1 MAALTTVVVAAAA
14 TAVAGA
20 VAGAGAAAS
29 PSVGA
34 ALPPQQND
42 GNFSTLGGIRA
53 FQLQNWKQKAIR
65 NKKTEFVRT
74 AERFKNQVINLEKD
88 KHSHFYNQ
96 KNDFRI
102 EYSMLEELENKL
114 IISRKTERTKIQQ
127 QLAKIHNN
135 VKRLQ
140 QQLKD
145 VKPTPDFVEKLRE
158 MMEDIENAINTFKE
172 EQRLIYE
179 ELIKEEKTTNNELSA
194 ISKKMDMW
202 AFGNSETEQ
211 AFRVVANKVPVDK
224 LSSSTLPEEVVEFEK
239 FLQQTGGRQGGWDD
253 YDHQNFVKVRNKYKG
268 KPVFMGE
275 VLEHLP
281 GRTQDE
287 VQQHEKWYQKFLALE
302 ERKKESIQNWKT
314 KKQQKKEDIFKLKE
328 KADDTHML
336 YYDNQ
341 EENQKQKE
349 EERKRQKL
357 AVEAWKKQKSIE
369 LSMKNASQLKD
380 EEEKERKQQ
389 RERQRQCKL
398 KLLLENYTQ
407 QKKEQEEFLRLEK
420 EIREKAEKAEKRK
433 IAAEEISRFQERDLQ
448 KLELKILARQAKE
461 DEKAEK
467 QRRRAKLKE
476 KVENNVTRD
485 PSRLYKPTRGWEER
499 TKKIGPTGSGP
510 LLYIPHRAIPS
521 WRQGL

>member
-20 VAGAGAAAS
+20 VAGAGAATGAG
-29 PSVGA
+29 VGA
-34 ALPPQQND
+34 APAPQQNN
-42 GNFSTLGGIRA
+42 GSFSTLGGVRSY
-53 FQLQNWKQKAIR
+53 QLQNWKQKAIR
-65 NKKTEFVRT
+65 TKKAEFIRT
-74 AERFKNQVINLEKD
+74 AEKYKNQVINLEKD
-88 KHSHFYNQ
+88 KNSHFYSQ
-96 KNDFRI
+96 KSLFRI
-102 EYSMLEELENKL
+102 EHSVLEELENKL
-114 IISRKTERTKIQQ
+114 IINRKTERAKIQQ

-140 QQLKD
+140 HQLKD

-158 MMEDIENAINTFKE
+158 MMEEIENAINTFKE

-194 ISKKMDMW
+194 ISRKIDIW
-202 AFGNSETEQ
+202 ALGNSETER
-211 AFRVVANKVPVDK
+211 AFRVMASKIPVDK
-224 LSSSTLPEEVVEFEK
+224 VTPSNLPEEVVDFEK
-239 FLQQTGGRQGGWDD
+239 FLQQTGGRQGGWDE
-253 YDHQNFVKVRNKYKG
+253 YDHQNFVKVRNRYKG
-268 KPVFMGE
+268 KPAFLGE

-281 GRTQDE
+281 GRTQEE

-314 KKQQKKEDIFKLKE
+314 KKQQKKEEIFKTKE
-328 KADDTHML
+328 KAEDML
-336 YYDNQ
+336 LLCHNKQ
-341 EENQKQKE
+341 EDGQKQQA
-349 EERKRQKL
+349 ERRKQKM
-357 AVEAWKKQKSIE
+357 AVEAWKKQKCIE
-369 LSMKNASQLKD
+369 MSMKNARQFKD
-380 EEEKERKQQ
+380 EEERERKQQ
-389 RERQRQCKL
+389 KERQRQFKL

-420 EIREKAEKAEKRK
+420 EVREKAEKAEKRK
-433 IAAEEISRFQERDLQ
+433 TAADEISRFQERDLH
-448 KLELKILARQAKE
+448 KLESKILDRQAKE

-476 KVENNVTRD
+476 KVENNVSRD
-485 PSRLYKPTRGWEER
+485 PSRLYKPTKGWEER